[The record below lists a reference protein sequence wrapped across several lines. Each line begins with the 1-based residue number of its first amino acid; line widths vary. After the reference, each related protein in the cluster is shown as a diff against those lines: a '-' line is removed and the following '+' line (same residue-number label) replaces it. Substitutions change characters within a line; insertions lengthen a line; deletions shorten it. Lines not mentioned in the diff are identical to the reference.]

1 MQPTITGDRNTLLEV
16 LGGGGIAKVYLAHDN
31 ALGRDVA
38 LKVLREQYADDEE
51 FVERFGIARGRQR
64 GGRSG

>member
-1 MQPTITGDRNTLLEV
+1 
-16 LGGGGIAKVYLAHDN
+16 
-31 ALGRDVA
+31 VA